1 MWYQVVE
8 LTSQIG
14 ARVASGLISKLDVE
28 SEILDLPLRGGFEMD
43 LSQNVMDQIMIKG
56 EINMLMN
63 HVVEKHF

>member
-28 SEILDLPLRGGFEMD
+28 SEILDLPLRGD
-43 LSQNVMDQIMIKG
+43 LRWIYLRM
-56 EINMLMN
+56 
-63 HVVEKHF
+63 